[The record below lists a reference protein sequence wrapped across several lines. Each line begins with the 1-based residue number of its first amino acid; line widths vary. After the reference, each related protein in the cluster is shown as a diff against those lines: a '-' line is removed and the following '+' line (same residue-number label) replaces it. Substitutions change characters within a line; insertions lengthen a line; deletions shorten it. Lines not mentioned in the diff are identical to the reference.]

1 MEAFECK
8 EEQPFSLIKLMNTS
22 EDFVYDYW
30 INTSGEESFLLYA
43 KGDALLLSA
52 ADYSISVDNPKC
64 KAFII
69 GAEIKVY
76 CPKGEQTRLIV
87 TSVNSLYSDTV
98 ILSNPNKMKRLR
110 CAIGQK
116 RKLYITV
123 FSSEIHTEKQL
134 LSPSC
139 R

>member
-116 RKLYITV
+116 
-123 FSSEIHTEKQL
+123 TEAI
-134 LSPSC
+134 
-139 R
+139 

>member
-69 GAEIKVY
+69 GAEIKFTVL
-76 CPKGEQTRLIV
+76 KVNRL
-87 TSVNSLYSDTV
+87 
-98 ILSNPNKMKRLR
+98 
-110 CAIGQK
+110 A
-116 RKLYITV
+116 
-123 FSSEIHTEKQL
+123 
-134 LSPSC
+134 
-139 R
+139 